1 MIRRGSFPTQFALT
15 AMLCSLALT
24 TGLALI
30 PNTAFGQAPMVFHNR
45 STGNFS
51 STVCG
56 IPVDVSFVN
65 TNNFFLYA
73 DGSSKDT
80 SSLTETLTNPVN
92 GKAVKVSAAGQQTDQ
107 AIVNQQA
114 NTVTMTVT
122 FKGLP
127 EKIQTA
133 NGPVLSRD
141 AGLIEFIQTFDMT
154 TGDLISSAVI
164 SKGPHPEA
172 DSGFVLFCEVIT
184 AALN

>member
-1 MIRRGSFPTQFALT
+1 MTRRGSFPTQFALT
-15 AMLCSLALT
+15 AMLLT

-30 PNTAFGQAPMVFHNR
+30 PNTAFGQAPLRFHDH

-51 STVCG
+51 DTVCG

-65 TNNFFLYA
+65 TSNLFLYA
-73 DGSSKDT
+73 DGSFKNT
-80 SSLTETLTNPVN
+80 YSLTETFTNPVN
-92 GKAVKVSAAGQQTDQ
+92 GKAVNVSATGQQTGQ

-114 NTVTMTVT
+114 NTVTFTDT

-141 AGLIEFIQTFDMT
+141 AGLIEFIQTFDLT

-164 SKGPHPEA
+164 SKGPHPES
-172 DSGFVLFCEVIT
+172 DSDFNLFCEVIT
-184 AALN
+184 SALN